1 MHSEKN
7 SFTYNESYN
16 LNDSINA
23 YMSNVSGTPELSEI
37 GLEYTQKFELLPNNT
52 KFILNGKE
60 IQSKQGIFQIND
72 GILSVKE
79 QYQASAINEYAAI
92 KLTTTVKSQ
101 VLLTMYLKIHSLF
114 KLFVRLKIHIHIIPS
129 N

>member
-1 MHSEKN
+1 
-7 SFTYNESYN
+7 
-16 LNDSINA
+16 
-23 YMSNVSGTPELSEI
+23 MSNVSGTPELSEI

-79 QYQASAINEYAAI
+79 QYHVHRFQIQTYE
-92 KLTTTVKSQ
+92 
-101 VLLTMYLKIHSLF
+101 HSMQ
-114 KLFVRLKIHIHIIPS
+114 
-129 N
+129 